1 MSRKYK
7 FSDSNKLY
15 FVTYTVINWID
26 VFIRDEY
33 RQVLLNSWEY
43 CKQHKGLD
51 IYAYCIMTSHVHM
64 IIGSHD
70 KSLSD
75 IMRDMKSFTSTQ
87 MRKAIENHE
96 GESRKE
102 WMLWMMKRAGLKNA
116 NNHDF
121 QFWQQD
127 NHPIELYSQAVIQQK
142 LNYIHQNP
150 VVAGFVEQ
158 AEYYVYSSAANYAG
172 HKGVIEVILLE

>member
-7 FSDSNKLY
+7 FGGNDKLY

-33 RQVLLNSWEY
+33 RQVLFDSWAY
-43 CKQHKGLD
+43 CKQHKGLE

-64 IIGSHD
+64 IIGSNN
-70 KSLSD
+70 KPIAD
-75 IMRDMKSFTSTQ
+75 IIRDMKSFTSTQ

-116 NNHDF
+116 NNRDF

-127 NHPIELYSQAVIQQK
+127 NHPIELYSAEVMEQK

-150 VVAGFVEQ
+150 VLAGFVGQ
-158 AEYYVYSSAANYAG
+158 AEHYTYSSAANYAG
-172 HKGVIEVILLE
+172 QKGQMDVILLV